1 MNPRDVRKYL
11 FDIEKACRLIM
22 EFTRGVDRE
31 RFLEDQLLQSAV
43 ERKAE
48 IVGEAPRQALEVEP
62 SLSERIADVRAVIA
76 FRNRLAHG
84 YSDISPK
91 AVWEIVKID
100 VPRLLDE
107 VRQVMGERSEG

>member
-31 RFLEDQLLQSAV
+31 RFLENQLLQSAA

-48 IVGEAPRQALEVEP
+48 IV
-62 SLSERIADVRAVIA
+62 
-76 FRNRLAHG
+76 
-84 YSDISPK
+84 
-91 AVWEIVKID
+91 
-100 VPRLLDE
+100 
-107 VRQVMGERSEG
+107 